1 MAFETIIFEKR
12 ENIGYVTFNRPEV
25 LNAISTQLLTDLR
38 QAINEIEQDKD
49 IRVVIITGAGRAFMA
64 GADISQL
71 VKMNPLEINEWNHRI
86 IENFGALEALKQPVI
101 AAINGYALGGG
112 LEAALCCDIRVAS
125 ENARLGQPEVS
136 LGIMPGGGGTPR
148 LPRTVGRAK
157 AMEMLLTGDM
167 IDAQEAYRIGLVNKV
182 VPEGQALKAA
192 EEIAAR
198 ILKRGPL
205 ATMLVKD
212 AVVVGKD
219 LPLDAAIEYAHKNLV
234 LCFASE
240 DAKEGLSA
248 FLEKRSPEWKGK

>member
-1 MAFETIIFEKR
+1 MKLETIIFEKR
-12 ENIGYVTFNRPEV
+12 NNIAYITFNRPEV

-38 QAINEIEQDKD
+38 QAIDEIERDKE

-71 VKMNPLEINEWNHRI
+71 AKMNPLEINDWNHRI
-86 IENFGALEALKQPVI
+86 IEYFGALEKLKQPVI
-101 AAINGYALGGG
+101 AAINGFALGGG
-112 LEAALCCDIRVAS
+112 LEAALCCDIRIAA
-125 ENARLGQPEVS
+125 ENAKLGQPEVS
-136 LGIMPGGGGTPR
+136 LGIIPGGGGTPR

-157 AMEMLLTGDM
+157 AMELLLTGDM

-182 VPEGQALKAA
+182 VPEGEALKAA

-198 ILKRGPL
+198 IIKRGPL

-212 AVVVGKD
+212 AVVVGND
-219 LPLDAAIEYAHKNLV
+219 LPLDAAIEYAHKNLT

-240 DAKEGLSA
+240 DAREGLSA
-248 FLEKRSPEWKGK
+248 FLEKRPPKWKGK

>member
-1 MAFETIIFEKR
+1 MALETIIFEKR
-12 ENIGYVTFNRPEV
+12 ENIAYITFNRPEV
-25 LNAISTQLLTDLR
+25 LNAISAQLIAEFG
-38 QAINEIEQDKD
+38 QVISEIEQDKD

-64 GADISQL
+64 GADISEL
-71 VKMNPLEINEWNHRI
+71 AKMTPLEINEWNHRI
-86 IENFGALEALKQPVI
+86 VENSRALAALKQPVI

-112 LEAALCCDIRVAS
+112 LEVALFCDIRVAA
-125 ENARLGQPEVS
+125 ENAKLGLPEVS
-136 LGIMPGGGGTPR
+136 LGIIPGGGGTPQ
-148 LPRTVGRAK
+148 LPRLIAKAK

-182 VPEGQALKAA
+182 VPEGQALTAA

-212 AVVVGKD
+212 SVVVGKD
-219 LPLDAAIEYAHKNLV
+219 LPLDAAMEYAHKNLV

-240 DAKEGLSA
+240 DAREGLSA
-248 FLEKRSPEWKGK
+248 FLEKRPPKWKGK

>member
-1 MAFETIIFEKR
+1 MALETIIFEKR
-12 ENIGYVTFNRPEV
+12 ENIAYITFNRPEV

-38 QAINEIEQDKD
+38 QAIDEIERDKE

-71 VKMNPLEINEWNHRI
+71 AKMNPLEVNEWNHRI
-86 IENFGALEALKQPVI
+86 IEYFGALEKLKQPVI
-101 AAINGYALGGG
+101 AAINGFALGGG
-112 LEAALCCDIRVAS
+112 LEVALCCDIRITA
-125 ENARLGQPEVS
+125 ENAKLGQPEVS
-136 LGIMPGGGGTPR
+136 LGIIPGGGGTPR

-182 VPEGQALKAA
+182 VPEGEALKAA
-192 EEIAAR
+192 EEMAAR

-219 LPLDAAIEYAHKNLV
+219 LPLDAAIEYAHKNLT

-240 DAKEGLSA
+240 DTKEGLSA
-248 FLEKRSPEWKGK
+248 FLEKRPPKWKGK

>member
-1 MAFETIIFEKR
+1 MALETIIFEKR
-12 ENIGYVTFNRPEV
+12 ENIAYITFNRPEV

-38 QAINEIEQDKD
+38 QAIDEIERDKE

-71 VKMNPLEINEWNHRI
+71 AKMNPLEVNEWNHRI
-86 IENFGALEALKQPVI
+86 IEYFGALEKLKQPVI
-101 AAINGYALGGG
+101 AAINGFALGGG
-112 LEAALCCDIRVAS
+112 LEVALCCDIRITA
-125 ENARLGQPEVS
+125 ENAKLGQPEVS
-136 LGIMPGGGGTPR
+136 LGIIPGGGGTPR

-182 VPEGQALKAA
+182 VPEGEALKAA
-192 EEIAAR
+192 EEMAAR

-212 AVVVGKD
+212 AVVIGKD
-219 LPLDAAIEYAHKNLV
+219 LPLDAAIEYAHKNLT

-240 DAKEGLSA
+240 DTKEGLSA
-248 FLEKRSPEWKGK
+248 FLEKRPPKWKGK

>member
-1 MAFETIIFEKR
+1 MALETIILEKR
-12 ENIGYVTFNRPEV
+12 ENIAYITFNRPEV

-38 QAINEIEQDKD
+38 QAIDEIERDKD

-71 VKMNPLEINEWNHRI
+71 AKMNPLEINEWNHRI
-86 IENFGALEALKQPVI
+86 IESFGALEKLKQPVI
-101 AAINGYALGGG
+101 AAINGFALGGG
-112 LEAALCCDIRVAS
+112 LEAALCCDIRVAA
-125 ENARLGQPEVS
+125 ENAKLGQPEVS
-136 LGIMPGGGGTPR
+136 LGIIPGGGGTPR
-148 LPRTVGRAK
+148 LPRAVGRAK
-157 AMEMLLTGDM
+157 GMEMLLTGDM

-182 VPEGQALKAA
+182 VPEGEALKAA

-205 ATMLVKD
+205 ATRLVKD
-212 AVVVGKD
+212 SVMVGKD

-234 LCFASE
+234 LCFTSE

-248 FLEKRSPEWKGK
+248 FLEKRPPKWSGK

>member
-12 ENIGYVTFNRPEV
+12 NNIGYITFNRPDV
-25 LNAISTQLLTDLR
+25 LNAISTQLLTELK
-38 QAINEIEQDKD
+38 QAIEEIAQDKD

-71 VKMNPLEINEWNHRI
+71 VKMNPLEVNEWNHRI
-86 IENFGALEALKQPVI
+86 VEYFGALEKLKQPVI
-101 AAINGYALGGG
+101 AAINGFALGGG
-112 LEAALCCDIRVAS
+112 LEASLACDIRVAA
-125 ENARLGQPEVS
+125 ENAKLGQPEVS
-136 LGIMPGGGGTPR
+136 LGIIPGGGGTPR
-148 LPRTVGRAK
+148 LPRTVGTAK
-157 AMEMLLTGDM
+157 AMELLLTGDI
-167 IDAQEAYRIGLVNKV
+167 IDAQEAYRIGLINKV
-182 VPEGQALKAA
+182 VPEGEAVKAA

-198 ILKRGPL
+198 IIKRGPI
-205 ATMLVKD
+205 ATAMVKD

-219 LPLDAAIEYAHKNLV
+219 MPLDAAIDYAHKNLT